1 MAKEEEKIE
10 QQQATVPAASP
21 QATPAAS
28 PRALPAGSP
37 AGEQR
42 PNRDR
47 YSSMFA
53 EDNPDIDFED
63 KEARYGRMAEERES
77 YRKLRDSGRK
87 FSGILDKHRWLGA
100 MLADGETN
108 PLVWMANNGIDIR
121 AALEDE
127 ETMKKVTEAFDNWTQ
142 RKAEGE
148 AAEAAKDAAIAK
160 SVETL
165 DAVQQEFGL
174 SDEQKDRMFT
184 HFWDEVFLPAF
195 AGEVSK
201 DTWVALMHAMN
212 YDQDMA
218 NAREEAAMQA
228 RNEKHNNRVKN
239 FEESQVPPSFGQG
252 SGGRVAPRQAKKDAH
267 DDLTAFIRQN
277 G

>member
-1 MAKEEEKIE
+1 MAKEENKIE
-10 QQQATVPAASP
+10 QQQATAPGASAPAEAP
-21 QATPAAS
+21 
-28 PRALPAGSP
+28 
-37 AGEQR
+37 R

-47 YSSMFA
+47 YAAMFG
-53 EDNPDIDFED
+53 EDNPDVDFND
-63 KEARYGRMAEERES
+63 TEARYGRMAEDRES
-77 YRKLRDSGRK
+77 FRKLKDSGRK
-87 FSGILDKHRWLGA
+87 FSAILDKHRWLGA

-108 PLVWMANNGIDIR
+108 PLVWMANNGIDIL

-127 ETMKKVTEAFDNWTQ
+127 ETKKKVTEAFDNWTQ
-142 RKAEGE
+142 RKADGE

-174 SDEQKDRMFT
+174 TDEQKDRMFT

-201 DTWVALMHAMN
+201 DTWVSLMHAMN
-212 YDQDMA
+212 YDHDMA

-228 RNEKHNNRVKN
+228 RNEKHANRVKN
-239 FEESQVPPSFGQG
+239 FEENQAPPSFSQG
-252 SGGRVAPRQAKKDAH
+252 GGGRVAPRQNNKDAH
-267 DDLTAFIRQN
+267 DDLTDFIRQN